1 MKIKIWG
8 AQGSLPAPLKP
19 EAVQEKIVQAILGM
33 PDIDPH
39 DQAAVTAY
47 VESLPPLARG
57 TAKGNTSCVEVR
69 TPGERF
75 IIDAGTGIRELGLEL
90 MHGPCGRG
98 QGRLHLLFSH
108 PHWDHI
114 QGFPFFMPAFIP
126 GNRITLYSV
135 HDLNLALTE
144 QQRYLCFPVAINPAR
159 GEQELD
165 ALEETMR
172 LRYPDIP
179 AMQADMEFV
188 RLEAGKP
195 FRVGSVQINTIR
207 NHHPGDAY
215 GYRFE
220 DPHSVFVYGGDAE
233 YKKLD
238 EQTFQERIPFFKD
251 ADALL
256 FDAQYSLHDSWEDKA
271 GFGHS
276 SAGVGVELARRAG
289 VKRLLLTHHE
299 PTASDLELQEVQR
312 NAAANQAQD
321 PTLPVCEVIM
331 AYEGLELDLAP
342 PGAGR

>member
-1 MKIKIWG
+1 MKIRIWG
-8 AQGSLPAPLKP
+8 ARGSTPSPILP
-19 EAVQEKIVQAILGM
+19 EEIREKLVDVIHGM
-33 PDIDPH
+33 PPLDSADRN
-39 DQAAVTAY
+39 AVRAY
-47 VESLPPLARG
+47 VDGLPPLLAG
-57 TAKGNTSCVEVR
+57 TAGGNTTCVEITV
-69 TPGERF
+69 GSEII
-75 IIDAGTGIRELGLEL
+75 IIDAGTGIQELGRAL
-90 MHGPCGRG
+90 MSGPCGRG
-98 QGRLHLLFSH
+98 EGRIHLIFSH
-108 PHWDHI
+108 AHWDHV

-172 LRYPDIP
+172 LRYPYLP